1 MNALDYVSNRK
12 GKCVVSA
19 GKFVLCCVTSVPI
32 QCLILTRHDT
42 ILTELEVISSP
53 VLVSCSDV
61 SMKHILQWVVREGIS
76 PFYPGI
82 AITVPVELHRTTSFR
97 LTHTICI
104 NTRKSIPLRDYVPNE
119 MIAQLLH
126 NPLRPLAINSR
137 APFSS
142 VVDAGWKESYEGLML
157 RSEKPLYLVP

>member
-97 LTHTICI
+97 LTHTSWQ
-104 NTRKSIPLRDYVPNE
+104 RKGRLSWFLGSWHNNLYFVTYFLVV
-119 MIAQLLH
+119 LLSLNNVGLYSLLLIKKTMRLSEYH
-126 NPLRPLAINSR
+126 A
-137 APFSS
+137 
-142 VVDAGWKESYEGLML
+142 VVF
-157 RSEKPLYLVP
+157 